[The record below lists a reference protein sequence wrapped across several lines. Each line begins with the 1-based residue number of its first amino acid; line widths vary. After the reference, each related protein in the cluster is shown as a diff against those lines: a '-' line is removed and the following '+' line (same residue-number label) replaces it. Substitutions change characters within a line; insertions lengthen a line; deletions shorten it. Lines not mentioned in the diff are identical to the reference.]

1 MKKLTPLEFPTLLRE
16 IPDSPLHLYMEG
28 SLPKADTK
36 LLCVVGSR
44 QYSTYGKEVCEKL
57 IAGLAGYNVAIVSG
71 LALGIDGIAH
81 RAALKARLHTV
92 AIPGSGLNT
101 KVLYPSAHQN
111 LAKEILKEGG
121 TLLSEFEPDEPA
133 APYNFPKRNRIMAGI
148 SHAILIIEAA
158 EKSGTLI
165 TSRLATDYN
174 REVLV
179 VPGPIYSRGSF
190 GPHMLIRLGATPIT
204 KSGDILEALSIPS
217 EKKQSYDTK
226 NISEDERRVLQLLAS
241 PCTRDELIVQL
252 NISTERVNVLLT
264 AMEIKGL
271 VIERLG
277 ELHSLIEYV

>member
-28 SLPKADTK
+28 SLPKVDTK